1 VSTKKWKCIICGYIA
16 EGDNPPDVC
25 PVCGAGPD
33 QFVEVE
39 GEEKVQESRKK
50 ETIIIIGNG
59 PAGTT
64 ASEEV
69 RKRNPLA
76 NIEIISSEDCLGYN
90 RPMLTKGVLANVEVP
105 DFYIK
110 DEGWFSKNN
119 IKVTLN
125 TSCVSIDPDN
135 KIIELSNGES
145 RKYDKL
151 IIASGSSSFIPPIE
165 GVDKKGVYA
174 IRSLKD
180 VKEIQATLPK
190 VEKVVVIGGG
200 VLGLEAAWEI
210 KKAGKDVTIIQNSN
224 YLMDR
229 QLDNKGSDILR
240 ELTERSG
247 IKVSAGIGA
256 AAVVGDDKVTG
267 VKMKDES
274 IIEADM
280 VIFSTGV
287 RPNLKLTEASGI
299 EVDRFIVV
307 NDRMET
313 NKKDIFAAGD
323 CAVFNGVSYG
333 IWNQAI
339 DMGKVAGA
347 NASGDSLTYE
357 TVTPS
362 NSFIGMGTSVFSV
375 GDPGKNPDVEYVSVE
390 KFDEDNMVYEKLY
403 FKDDKFSGGILIGDV
418 SKSPQLL
425 EAYKNQES
433 FSNLVE
439 K

>member
-1 VSTKKWKCIICGYIA
+1 MSTKKWKCIICGYIA
-16 EGDNPPDVC
+16 EGGNPPDVC

-39 GEEKVQESRKK
+39 SEETAYESKK
-50 ETIIIIGNG
+50 EETIIIIGNG

-64 ASEEV
+64 ACEEI
-69 RKRNPLA
+69 RKRNPVA

-90 RPMLTKGVLANVEVP
+90 RPMLTKGILANVDVP

-110 DEGWFSKNN
+110 DEEWFKKNN
-119 IKVTLN
+119 VKVTLD
-125 TSCVSIDPDN
+125 TSCVTIDPDN
-135 KIIELSNGES
+135 KTIELSNGET
-145 RKYDKL
+145 RKFDKL

-180 VKEIQATLPK
+180 VKEIQAALANA
-190 VEKVVVIGGG
+190 EKVVVIGGG

-210 KKAGKDVTIIQNSN
+210 RKAGKDVTIVQNSN
-224 YLMDR
+224 FLMDR

-240 ELTERSG
+240 KLTEANG

-256 AAVVGDDKVTG
+256 AAIVGDDKVTG

-274 IIEADM
+274 ILEADM

-287 RPNLKLTEASGI
+287 RPNLKLVESSGI

-307 NDRMET
+307 NDKMET
-313 NKKDIFAAGD
+313 NKKDIYAAGD
-323 CAVFNGVSYG
+323 CAVYNGVSYG

-357 TVTPS
+357 TIIPS

-375 GDPGKNPDVEYVSVE
+375 GDPGKNSNVEYVSVE
-390 KFDEDNMVYEKLY
+390 KFDEENMIYEKLY
-403 FKDDKFSGGILIGDV
+403 FKDDKFCGGILIGDV

-433 FSNLVE
+433 FSSLIE

>member
-1 VSTKKWKCIICGYIA
+1 
-16 EGDNPPDVC
+16 
-25 PVCGAGPD
+25 
-33 QFVEVE
+33 
-39 GEEKVQESRKK
+39 
-50 ETIIIIGNG
+50 
-59 PAGTT
+59 
-64 ASEEV
+64 
-69 RKRNPLA
+69 
-76 NIEIISSEDCLGYN
+76 
-90 RPMLTKGVLANVEVP
+90 M
-105 DFYIK
+105 
-110 DEGWFSKNN
+110 
-119 IKVTLN
+119 
-125 TSCVSIDPDN
+125 
-135 KIIELSNGES
+135 
-145 RKYDKL
+145 

-210 KKAGKDVTIIQNSN
+210 KKAGKDVTLIQNSN

-313 NKKDIFAAGD
+313 NKRHFCCWRLCRI
-323 CAVFNGVSYG
+323 
-333 IWNQAI
+333 
-339 DMGKVAGA
+339 
-347 NASGDSLTYE
+347 
-357 TVTPS
+357 
-362 NSFIGMGTSVFSV
+362 
-375 GDPGKNPDVEYVSVE
+375 
-390 KFDEDNMVYEKLY
+390 
-403 FKDDKFSGGILIGDV
+403 
-418 SKSPQLL
+418 
-425 EAYKNQES
+425 
-433 FSNLVE
+433 
-439 K
+439 